1 MTEALQGLAD
11 GFAAAVTPTNLFW
24 AFFGVTAGTLV
35 GVLPGLGP
43 PATIAILLPL
53 SVNLSPATGLIM
65 MAGIYYG
72 AKYGGSTTSILLNIP
87 GEDASVVTA
96 FDGHPMARQ
105 GRAGAALGIA
115 AIGSFIAGTIGLIGL
130 TFLAPAVA
138 QLAIIFG
145 PPEYAGLMVV
155 GLSLVVLLAGRS
167 KLKAFI
173 SGIFGFVLST
183 VGLDLFS
190 GALRFTFGRVEL
202 ANGIEFVALSIG
214 LFAIGEVMVNVEEET
229 GKTLFQVPRK
239 LKELFPTKQDM
250 RDSAGAIGQGSIVG
264 FFIGALPGAGS
275 TVASFISYTL
285 AKRFARN
292 PDRFGKGAIEG
303 VAAPE
308 AANNSATAGAFIPL
322 LTLGIPGSAST
333 AIMLG
338 ALFLY
343 GLQPGPLFFNEN
355 PDVVWP
361 IIASMY
367 IGNVLLV
374 MLNLPL
380 VPVFS
385 SILRIPYHILYPG
398 ILVVSVV
405 GVYSINNSMFDVWL
419 LVIFG
424 LLGYLMRKT
433 DFPTA
438 PLVLAF
444 VLGPLFE
451 QAVRRSLVISQGDPM
466 IFVTR
471 PWAAV
476 FLVIAVLL
484 FIGPAIT
491 GRRSPGENGLGADQA
506 SDSQTEREEVVAPAN
521 VAERSETTDPAK
533 ESKGV

>member
-1 MTEALQGLAD
+1 VTEALQGLAD
-11 GFAAAVTPTNLFW
+11 GFATAISPTNLFW
-24 AFFGVTAGTLV
+24 ALFGVTAGTLV

-53 SVNLSPATGLIM
+53 SVNLEPATGLIM

-87 GEDASVVTA
+87 GEDASVVTT
-96 FDGHPMARQ
+96 FDGYQMAKQ
-105 GRAGAALGIA
+105 GRAGPALGIA

-130 TFLAPAVA
+130 TFLAPLVAELAV
-138 QLAIIFG
+138 IFG
-145 PPEYAGLMVV
+145 PPEYAALMLL
-155 GLSLVVLLAGRS
+155 GLSLIVGLAGSS
-167 KLKAFI
+167 KIKALI
-173 SGIFGFVLST
+173 SGLFGFLLST
-183 VGLDLFS
+183 VGLDLFTGS
-190 GALRFTFGRVEL
+190 VRFTMGRIEL

-229 GKTLFQVPRK
+229 GHQLFKIPSR
-239 LKELFPTKQDM
+239 LRELFPNKKDL
-250 RDSAGAIGQGSIVG
+250 RDSSWAIGQGSVLG
-264 FFIGALPGAGS
+264 FFVGALPGAGS
-275 TVASFISYTL
+275 TVASFISYAV
-285 AKRFARN
+285 AKRFSKS
-292 PDRFGKGAIEG
+292 PERFGKGAIEG

-308 AANNSATAGAFIPL
+308 AANNSATAGSFVPL

-380 VPVFS
+380 VPVFA

-398 ILVVSVV
+398 IIVISIV
-405 GVYSINNSMFDVWL
+405 GVYSINGSMFDVWL
-419 LVIFG
+419 LAIFG
-424 LLGYLMRKT
+424 LLGYVMKKT

-444 VLGPLFE
+444 VLGPLLE
-451 QAVRRSLVISQGDPM
+451 QAVRRSLIISQGDIS

-471 PWAAV
+471 PWAIF
-476 FLVIAVLL
+476 FLVITALLALGPLVLQR
-484 FIGPAIT
+484 ISTNEP
-491 GRRSPGENGLGADQA
+491 SQEPNQDKE
-506 SDSQTEREEVVAPAN
+506 SDPDREEEEVPV
-521 VAERSETTDPAK
+521 TTARKDDQQ
-533 ESKGV
+533 

>member
-1 MTEALQGLAD
+1 VTEALQGIAD
-11 GFAAAVTPTNLFW
+11 GFAAAISPTNIFW

-53 SVNLSPATGLIM
+53 SVNLEPATGLIM

-87 GEDASVVTA
+87 GEDASVVTS
-96 FDGHPMARQ
+96 FDGYQMAKQ
-105 GRAGAALGIA
+105 GRAGPALGIA

-130 TFLAPAVA
+130 TFLAPVVA

-145 PPEYAGLMVV
+145 PPEYAGLMVL
-155 GLSLVVLLAGRS
+155 GLSLVILLAGTS
-167 KLKAFI
+167 KVKALI
-173 SGIFGFVLST
+173 SGIVGFLLST

-190 GALRFTFGRVEL
+190 GALRFTGGRIEL

-214 LFAIGEVMVNVEEET
+214 LFAIGEVMVNVEDRS
-229 GKTLFQVPRK
+229 GRQLFKVPSRFR
-239 LKELFPTKQDM
+239 ELFPSKKDLK
-250 RDSAGAIGQGSIVG
+250 DSSGAIGQGSVVG
-264 FFIGALPGAGS
+264 FFVGALPGAGS
-275 TVASFISYTL
+275 TVASFISYSL
-285 AKRFARN
+285 AKRFSKH
-292 PDRFGKGAIEG
+292 PERFGKGTIEG

-308 AANNSATAGAFIPL
+308 AANNSATAGSFIPL

-333 AIMLG
+333 AVMLG

-343 GLQPGPLFFNEN
+343 GLQPGPLFFSEN

-380 VPVFS
+380 VPVFA
-385 SILRIPYHILYPG
+385 SILRVPYYILYPG
-398 ILVVSVV
+398 IIVVSVV
-405 GVYSINNSMFDVWL
+405 GVFSINNSMFDVWL

-424 LLGYLMRKT
+424 LLGYVMRKT

-451 QAVRRSLVISQGDPM
+451 QAVRRSLIISQGDPS
-466 IFVTR
+466 IFITR
-471 PWAAV
+471 PWAVV
-476 FLVIAVLL
+476 FLLLTIFLVVIPMIREKRSQKEPQRADAVG
-484 FIGPAIT
+484 ISEAADGEVPIT
-491 GRRSPGENGLGADQA
+491 A
-506 SDSQTEREEVVAPAN
+506 REEGDLVQGKR
-521 VAERSETTDPAK
+521 ER
-533 ESKGV
+533 

>member
-1 MTEALQGLAD
+1 VTEALQGLAD
-11 GFAAAVTPTNLFW
+11 GFATAISPTNLFW
-24 AFFGVTAGTLV
+24 ALFGVTAGTLV

-53 SVNLSPATGLIM
+53 SVNLEPATGLIM

-87 GEDASVVTA
+87 GEDASVVTT
-96 FDGHPMARQ
+96 FDGYQMAKQ
-105 GRAGAALGIA
+105 GRAGPALGIA

-130 TFLAPAVA
+130 TFLAPLVAELAV
-138 QLAIIFG
+138 IFG
-145 PPEYAGLMVV
+145 PPEYAALMLL
-155 GLSLVVLLAGRS
+155 GLSLIVGLAGSS
-167 KLKAFI
+167 KIKALI
-173 SGIFGFVLST
+173 SGLFGFLLST
-183 VGLDLFS
+183 VGLDLFTGS
-190 GALRFTFGRVEL
+190 VRFTMGQIEL

-229 GKTLFQVPRK
+229 GHQLFKIPGR
-239 LKELFPTKQDM
+239 LRELFPSKKDLK
-250 RDSAGAIGQGSIVG
+250 DSSWAIGQGSVLG
-264 FFIGALPGAGS
+264 FFVGALPGAGS
-275 TVASFISYTL
+275 TVASFISYAV
-285 AKRFARN
+285 AKRFSKS
-292 PDRFGKGAIEG
+292 PERFGKGAIEG

-308 AANNSATAGAFIPL
+308 AANNSATAGSFVPL

-380 VPVFS
+380 VPVFA

-398 ILVVSVV
+398 IIVISIV
-405 GVYSINNSMFDVWL
+405 GVYSINGSMFDVWL
-419 LVIFG
+419 LAIFG
-424 LLGYLMRKT
+424 LLGYIMKKT

-444 VLGPLFE
+444 VLGPLLE
-451 QAVRRSLVISQGDPM
+451 QAVRRSLIISQGDIS

-471 PWAAV
+471 PWAIV
-476 FLVIAVLL
+476 FLVITALLALGPLVLQR
-484 FIGPAIT
+484 ISTNEP
-491 GRRSPGENGLGADQA
+491 SQEPNQDKD
-506 SDSQTEREEVVAPAN
+506 SDPDREEEEVPV
-521 VAERSETTDPAK
+521 TTARKDDQQ
-533 ESKGV
+533 

>member
-1 MTEALQGLAD
+1 MTETLQGLAD
-11 GFAAAVTPTNLFW
+11 GFAIAITPTNLFW
-24 AFFGVTAGTLV
+24 AFIGVTVGTLV

-53 SVNLSPATGLIM
+53 SVNLDPATGLIM

-96 FDGHPMARQ
+96 FDGYQMAKQ
-105 GRAGAALGIA
+105 GRAGPALGIA
-115 AIGSFIAGTIGLIGL
+115 AIGSFIAGTIGLLGL
-130 TFLAPAVA
+130 TFLAPLVA
-138 QLAIIFG
+138 KVAIIFG
-145 PPEYAGLMVV
+145 PPEYAAIMVL
-155 GLSLVVLLAGRS
+155 GLSLIVSLAGS
-167 KLKAFI
+167 SQIKALI
-173 SGIFGFVLST
+173 SGIFGFLLST
-183 VGLDLFS
+183 VGLDLFTGS
-190 GALRFTFGRVEL
+190 TRFTGGQIEL

-229 GKTLFQVPRK
+229 GHALFKVPRR
-239 LKELFPTKQDM
+239 LKEFFPNKQDFK
-250 RDSAGAIGQGSIVG
+250 DSAGAIAQGSVLG
-264 FFIGALPGAGS
+264 FFVGALPGAGS
-275 TVASFISYTL
+275 TVASFLSYSV
-285 AKRFARN
+285 AKRFSKH
-292 PDRFGKGAIEG
+292 PERFGKGAIEG

-308 AANNSATAGAFIPL
+308 SANNSASAGAFVPL

-343 GLQPGPLFFNEN
+343 GLQPGPLFFTEN

-374 MLNLPL
+374 ILNLPL
-380 VPVFS
+380 VPVFA

-398 ILVVSVV
+398 IIVISIV

-424 LLGYLMRKT
+424 LLGYVMRKT

-438 PLVLAF
+438 PLILAF
-444 VLGPLFE
+444 VLGPLLE
-451 QAVRRSLVISQGDPM
+451 QAVRRSLIISQGDPTVF
-466 IFVTR
+466 ITR
-471 PWAAV
+471 PWALV
-476 FLVIAVLL
+476 FLVITALL
-484 FIGPAIT
+484 ALGPMVFR
-491 GRRSPGENGLGADQA
+491 RRSSIVAVQGPSADKEA
-506 SDSQTEREEVVAPAN
+506 HSEE
-521 VAERSETTDPAK
+521 EE
-533 ESKGV
+533 E